1 MYYKE
6 LFYQIVHENGFSSTS
21 KAAPQVNPQLIVL
34 AGARALPN
42 EPLAYVSLASG
53 KTHLHILNK

>member
-6 LFYQIVHENGFSSTS
+6 LFYQTVHENSFSSTS
-21 KAAPQVNPQLIVL
+21 EAASQVNPQLIVL
-34 AGARALPN
+34 AGAGALPN
-42 EPLAYVSLASG
+42 KPLAYVSLASR